1 MNHILLSRG
10 ILASPKMIPYFKPYI
25 HKNDKVLIVALSHF
39 SKHIDNEDT
48 YNQYYGK
55 GGEYYQKMIDSFF
68 PYGIKES
75 QIEWIHYFKDN
86 QKTAI
91 QKIKNADIIYLPG
104 GSPDLFMLRIEA
116 FGIKDILEDH
126 QGLMIGS
133 SAGAMIQ
140 MASYHISPDFDYPAF
155 RYEKGLELLKGFSIE
170 VHYRRRKKQK
180 AALRKVNRAFHHEIY
195 AIPDMGALI
204 VTSEGIK
211 CVFPA
216 EKIYN
221 KKGVVKTL

>member
-1 MNHILLSRG
+1 MNNILLSRS
-10 ILASPKMIPYFKPYI
+10 ILGDPSSVPYFKSYI
-25 HKNDKVLIVALSHF
+25 QANHQVLIVALSHF
-39 SKHIDNEDT
+39 SKYTPDENA
-48 YNQYYGK
+48 YNSYYEK
-55 GGEYYQKMIDSFF
+55 GGEYYQKMIDSFT

-91 QKIKNADIIYLPG
+91 EKIKKADIIYFPG
-104 GSPDLFMLRIEA
+104 GSPDEMMLRIKA
-116 FGIKDILEDH
+116 FGIKETLEAH

-140 MASYHISPDFDYPAF
+140 MAEYHISPDFDYPSF
-155 RYEKGLELLKGFSIE
+155 RYEKGLNILKGFSVE

-195 AIPDMGALI
+195 AIPDDGAII
-204 VTSEGIK
+204 VTNQGVK
-211 CVFPA
+211 CLFSA
-216 EKIYN
+216 SKIYN
-221 KKGVVKTL
+221 KKGVVKN